1 MYRQRSSKMLLIEKD
16 QTREFCFAVTHSAIS
31 SRKYGGVKNDKVDES
46 WKNIAV
52 KQYQKI
58 NVTELMLNVLIT
70 SII

>member
-31 SRKYGGVKNDKVDES
+31 RKYGGVKNGKVDES

-52 KQYQKI
+52 KQYKKI